1 MKPEKPKWAAAIAE
15 MIHEDGVE
23 VASLW
28 HTDAEQ
34 ACEGPGDLKLARIG
48 GTYLLLDS
56 CFAGDNNY
64 EWIDSAKK
72 VKCEIEQFASEPNG
86 TEGWKSRSNPELVD
100 SVKDSAPL
108 FVDQWDPEEIVRQIE
123 ADENFILCILSDSP
137 ELPEAYYD

>member
-1 MKPEKPKWAAAIAE
+1 
-15 MIHEDGVE
+15 
-23 VASLW
+23 
-28 HTDAEQ
+28 
-34 ACEGPGDLKLARIG
+34 
-48 GTYLLLDS
+48 
-56 CFAGDNNY
+56 
-64 EWIDSAKK
+64 